1 MLKTKELFISLI
13 IFAIIA
19 FMTIPV
25 CATDGITADSLIDGL
40 DLYQGEVDD
49 DDDDYND
56 NIGEGNREQ
65 LSEDLSDSDDDA
77 KKDDEE
83 TKNEETEKKDETTS
97 DEKLTHT
104 GIEDFPVYIAIAVL
118 GVSMVFAY
126 KKVKEYNI

>member
-19 FMTIPV
+19 FMTVPV
-25 CATDGITADSLIDGL
+25 CATEGITADSLL
-40 DLYQGEVDD
+40 DELNQGEVNDEG
-49 DDDDYND
+49 DDYD
-56 NIGEGNREQ
+56 DEIGEGNRDQ
-65 LSEDLSDSDDDA
+65 LSEDLSDSDDDEKKDDA
-77 KKDDEE
+77 KKDD
-83 TKNEETEKKDETTS
+83 EETEKKDETTS

>member
-13 IFAIIA
+13 IFALIA
-19 FMTIPV
+19 FMTVPA
-25 CATDGITADSLIDGL
+25 CATEGIFDLDEID
-40 DLYQGEVDD
+40 QGEVNDEGNDYDD
-49 DDDDYND
+49 K
-56 NIGEGNREQ
+56 IEEGNREQ
-65 LSEDLSDSDDDA
+65 LSEDLSDSDDDEKKDDA
-77 KKDDEE
+77 KKDD
-83 TKNEETEKKDETTS
+83 EETEKKDETTS